1 MYTIL
6 VKDTNELIVSV
17 KERIVQRN
25 KLVDSLHF
33 LASQTYKG
41 EDMSSYSVLLEYKL
55 PVSKAYKTAMLELTD
70 ELYKDMLEY
79 KLPFDTEF
87 TKEPGDVEVQLTF
100 FKNEM
105 GEDGVITQRVRHTTS
120 TYIHIVPLTAW
131 SDLIPDD
138 ALSAIDQR
146 LLKADAQA
154 KQLADLIQAVDD
166 NHIDNLVYKDGYLQL
181 SKGGVA
187 IGDKVYI
194 ANGDDPSGQGKS
206 ATETAATDATNKVNE
221 AKTELQKQID
231 AKVASVFKFKGSLDN
246 KTALDAIEGMI
257 VGDVYH
263 TSDDGKE
270 YVYTGEGWE
279 LLGFTI
285 DLSAY
290 ATTESVTKAINDK
303 FNELTKSLENYYN
316 KDQIDGKVTELTGAI
331 ATAKQEAIT
340 AAATDAQSKADKALS
355 DAKAYADGLNGAMDT
370 RVKVVEGAVTW
381 AEIA

>member
-120 TYIHIVPLTAW
+120 TYHYIYEGLDYFKLDVSNGLSHYILYSPRQKLTANQFYTIYITRQD
-131 SDLIPDD
+131 SLFKIT
-138 ALSAIDQR
+138 
-146 LLKADAQA
+146 
-154 KQLADLIQAVDD
+154 IQ
-166 NHIDNLVYKDGYLQL
+166 
-181 SKGGVA
+181 
-187 IGDKVYI
+187 
-194 ANGDDPSGQGKS
+194 
-206 ATETAATDATNKVNE
+206 
-221 AKTELQKQID
+221 
-231 AKVASVFKFKGSLDN
+231 
-246 KTALDAIEGMI
+246 
-257 VGDVYH
+257 
-263 TSDDGKE
+263 
-270 YVYTGEGWE
+270 
-279 LLGFTI
+279 
-285 DLSAY
+285 
-290 ATTESVTKAINDK
+290 
-303 FNELTKSLENYYN
+303 
-316 KDQIDGKVTELTGAI
+316 
-331 ATAKQEAIT
+331 
-340 AAATDAQSKADKALS
+340 
-355 DAKAYADGLNGAMDT
+355 
-370 RVKVVEGAVTW
+370 
-381 AEIA
+381 